1 MSASKQLLATL
12 LAPFAHWVNRTSG
25 AAQRLWA
32 YSRLKASLPGV
43 DASVVVLGMPELH
56 GSRAIELGRELFLYR
71 DLYLETQAQGKIRI
85 GDSVVMSRGVH
96 VVAFAGI
103 EIGAG
108 SMIGEYASL
117 RDANHRFGDGL
128 DLRSAGH
135 AAAPIKLGR
144 NVWVG
149 RGATILPGVEI
160 GDGAVVGAN
169 AVVTRNVAAGDVVA
183 GVPAKSIRRGLA

>member
-1 MSASKQLLATL
+1 MSASKQFLAAI
-12 LAPFAHWVNRTSG
+12 LAPFAHWANRTG
-25 AAQRLWA
+25 GTARRLWA
-32 YSRLKASLPGV
+32 YARLKASLPRL

-56 GSRAIELGRELFLYR
+56 GSRAIQLGRNLFLYR

-85 GDSVVMSRGVH
+85 DDNVVMSRGVH

-117 RDANHRFGDGL
+117 RDANHHFGAGL
-128 DLRSAGH
+128 ELRSAGH
-135 AAAPIKLGR
+135 TAARITLGR
-144 NVWVG
+144 NVWIG
-149 RGATILPGVEI
+149 RGATVLPGVTI

-169 AVVTRNVAAGDVVA
+169 AVVTHDVVAGDVVA
-183 GVPAKSIRRGLA
+183 GVPAKSIRRRLA

>member
-12 LAPFAHWVNRTSG
+12 LAPFAHWANRKGG
-25 AAQRLWA
+25 AARRLWA
-32 YSRLKASLPGV
+32 YSRLKASLPAV

-169 AVVTRNVAAGDVVA
+169 AVVTRSVAAGDVVA